1 MQLLKKIFS
10 NWFLIGVLCFFLW
23 MPILNLYSTLMYDT
37 EESILKIIIAILF
50 IAWALIFL
58 LKKKWKIS
66 LILLVAFLL
75 TVSKHDYDNIL
86 EFIENKNFI
95 VNFLV
100 IAITFIPLLLRFHK
114 FDKPIRILILGTMSC
129 MVLLAISKIIYP
141 ITLDYFEDLFIYTSE
156 PDGLFIY
163 SNLLITFLIRSL
175 IIIISLSPLLITL
188 LIVSNTVDSYRLF
201 APLFYAFCA
210 LFVWELIPI
219 TYGYNL
225 ATSIVAFVVYGCI
238 SYWIGLG
245 LRNLSYC
252 SDLETDNTQTLM
264 IKGIN
269 SPISRRIILSVSCSG
284 IFFMAVAYLF
294 LLIAIN
300 YG

>member
-225 ATSIVAFVVYGCI
+225 ATSIVSLTG
-238 SYWIGLG
+238 
-245 LRNLSYC
+245 
-252 SDLETDNTQTLM
+252 
-264 IKGIN
+264 
-269 SPISRRIILSVSCSG
+269 
-284 IFFMAVAYLF
+284 
-294 LLIAIN
+294 
-300 YG
+300 

>member
-238 SYWIGLG
+238 SYWIGLS
-245 LRNLSYC
+245 LRNLFYC
-252 SDLETDNTQTLM
+252 SDFETDNTQDLM
-264 IKGIN
+264 LKGIN